1 MFSNLTPKKRI
12 IYIIV
17 AVLVAAAITVGTIF
31 LVRSLNNS
39 SSSNKADTS
48 KESADTLKDQAIEA
62 LKTNST
68 NEAKT
73 LFQEAKQKYEA
84 AGDKNNVVDTEAQLY
99 LLEHK

>member
-31 LVRSLNNS
+31 LVRSLRGDDTS
-39 SSSNKADTS
+39 QNKTTTS
-48 KESADTLKDQAIEA
+48 KESADTLKTQAIEA
-62 LKTNST
+62 LKTNSD
-68 NEAKT
+68 EAKT